1 MRRRGSKLV
10 RYSIILII
18 LIGGVFATLGTV
30 LSIYDGLQTTVS
42 WLPVLLSGSLIGQL
56 LNPWIVGIGLTA
68 VATTGL
74 LARHKFGTLGHF
86 IVWLTELLT
95 GWTDPEEPTV
105 VGRIKH
111 QEVVWRFDYFRKG
124 PIRFDRRE
132 CAYCGRELI
141 QQHLSEQKALAE
153 NTAMST
159 DESSQAIADE
169 AWENVFGKEK
179 AYDHK
184 ETQALACTRC
194 NFSVPGDKD
203 TLDGL
208 DGAKAMFRYHLDML
222 ETDGRLKKYRAQ
234 LRRQLNRE
242 PSPSDIWDAY
252 VQDTNPEDALPVSPS
267 TASEFNEQKDG
278 TLSDDAKNLTEAQE
292 VFPEHA

>member
-1 MRRRGSKLV
+1 MRQRGSKLV
-10 RYSIILII
+10 RYCIILII
-18 LIGGVFATLGTV
+18 LFGGVFATLGTV

-56 LNPWIVGIGLTA
+56 LTPWIFAIGLTA
-68 VATTGL
+68 VAATGL

-86 IVWLTELLT
+86 VVWLTELFT
-95 GWTDPEEPTV
+95 GWTNPEEPTV

-111 QEVVWRFDYFRKG
+111 QGVVWRFDYFQKG
-124 PIRFDRRE
+124 LIRFNRRE

-141 QQHLSEQKALAE
+141 QQHLPEQKVMGQ
-153 NTAMST
+153 NTAMRT
-159 DESSQAIADE
+159 DESSQATANE

-208 DGAKAMFRYHLDML
+208 DGAKATFRYHLDMI

-234 LRRQLNRE
+234 LRCQLNRE
-242 PSPSDIWDAY
+242 PLPSDIWDAY
-252 VQDTNPEDALPVSPS
+252 VQDTNPEDALSVSPS
-267 TASEFNEQKDG
+267 TTSEFSEQKDG
-278 TLSDDAKNLTEAQE
+278 SLSGGAKNLTEGQE
-292 VFPEHA
+292 VSPEHA